1 MKRFT
6 VKLRTF
12 DQMLIKFLEV
22 SLILRVQ
29 ESSYGESEMANKSP
43 MRL

>member
-12 DQMLIKFLEV
+12 DQLLIKSLEV

-29 ESSYGESEMANKSP
+29 ESSYGESDMAKK
-43 MRL
+43 